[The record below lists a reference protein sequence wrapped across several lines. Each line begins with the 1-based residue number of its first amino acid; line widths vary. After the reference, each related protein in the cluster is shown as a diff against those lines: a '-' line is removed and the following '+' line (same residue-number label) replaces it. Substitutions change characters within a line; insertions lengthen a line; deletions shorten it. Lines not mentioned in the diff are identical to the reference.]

1 MELNKRSMVIGVILT
16 LICVAVG
23 VVCLA
28 VRPNTF
34 TWIMFAVILA
44 LSIFQAIALW
54 YMVKKLNE
62 SEESVKGEQETQ
74 QETKT
79 EETEQT
85 VDVKKVEENKD

>member
-44 LSIFQAIALW
+44 LSIFQAISLW

-62 SEESVKGEQETQ
+62 SEESVKGEQEPQ
-74 QETKT
+74 QEPKT

>member
-44 LSIFQAIALW
+44 LSIFQAISLW

-79 EETEQT
+79 EATEQT
-85 VDVKKVEENKD
+85 EDVKKVEENKD

>member
-44 LSIFQAIALW
+44 LSIFQAISLW

-62 SEESVKGEQETQ
+62 SEESVKGEQEPQ

>member
-44 LSIFQAIALW
+44 LSIFQAISLW

>member
-28 VRPNTF
+28 VIPNTF

-44 LSIFQAIALW
+44 LSIFQAISLW

-85 VDVKKVEENKD
+85 EDVKKVEENKD

>member
-44 LSIFQAIALW
+44 LSIFQAISLW
-54 YMVKKLNE
+54 YMVKNRNE